1 MNEYLI
7 SIQKLELKKE
17 DLIIITVSST
27 TPKEE
32 AFSIFKNIEKL
43 KLKNNVV
50 ITTPNIRLSTLS
62 EEDLKKIGLQKIK

>member
-32 AFSIFKNIEKL
+32 AFSIFKNIENL